1 MMRSGAKLFFSLLV
15 LLMAS
20 GCAHQGP
27 QPLYYWGSYQ
37 SQLYGHLK
45 GEKGPEEQIAALEAD
60 AEKAASE
67 GLALPPGFRAH
78 LGLLYGET
86 GRTDKM
92 ATNLEAEKEHFPEG
106 AGFMDF
112 LLKNFKF

>member
-1 MMRSGAKLFFSLLV
+1 MKAGGKLIFGLFAV
-15 LLMAS
+15 LLAS
-20 GCAHQGP
+20 GCAHQDR

-37 SQLYGHLK
+37 SQLYGHYK

-60 AEKAASE
+60 AEKASAK

-78 LGLLYGET
+78 LGMLYGET

-92 ATNLEAEKEHFPEG
+92 ATNLEAEKERFPES

-112 LLKNFKF
+112 LLKNFKP